1 MKKHILL
8 ISTFILSFILLVGN
22 VSAAKELTCEYKKI
36 DEVKGGGNNQ
46 SVTPHKKAIIQ
57 TSDGKISYYTT
68 STVGESR
75 VTEGIGGWSNAG
87 TANKDDFKNTK
98 AYDKEKN
105 ELTECPK
112 CIIGETIGETG
123 KSYDKFTFAD
133 LESDNSCPTGY
144 VALVNEEQT
153 EFSEKDVC
161 KTISKTEAEKY
172 KEETI
177 YRAKCEYV
185 DLEDKNNKIELYY
198 NDNSLAILGS
208 KKNYVS
214 CINIDKLYSQRNGGC
229 PRKIYYYNNRLYL
242 DSNEGTAIKYL
253 NRVSKSSKYYDENGN
268 EIKSGELIDIKEDE
282 ELSDCSDLFGEELVK
297 KINEV
302 MNIIKI
308 AVPILLIIFGISDFF
323 KATFD
328 KSEEDMK
335 KSRDKFIKR
344 IIAAIIVFLV
354 PVFVNL
360 VLKIA
365 NSVWDDINPDTCIK

>member
-8 ISTFILSFILLVGN
+8 ISTFILSFILLAGN
-22 VSAAKELTCEYKKI
+22 VSAAKELTCEYEKVN
-36 DEVKGGGNNQ
+36 EVKGGGSNQ
-46 SVTPHKKAIIQ
+46 SVIPHKKAIIQ
-57 TSDGKISYYTT
+57 TSSGEISYYTA
-68 STVGESR
+68 STVGGSR
-75 VTEGIGGWSNAG
+75 FNVGNADWSKAG
-87 TANKDDFKNTK
+87 TAKIDDFKNTK

-112 CIIGETIGETG
+112 CIIKKDG
-123 KSYDKFTFAD
+123 KNYDTFTFAD
-133 LESDNSCPTGY
+133 LENDNSCPTGY
-144 VALVNEEQT
+144 VSLVSEEK
-153 EFSEKDVC
+153 SEISEDDVC
-161 KTISKTEAEKY
+161 KTISRTEAEKY
-172 KEETI
+172 KKETI
-177 YRAKCEYV
+177 YRAKCEYIA
-185 DLEDKNNKIELYY
+185 LEDSNKKIELYY
-198 NDNSLAILGS
+198 NDNSLTIFGS
-208 KKNYVS
+208 EKNYVS
-214 CINIDKLYSQRNGGC
+214 CININELYSQRNGGC
-229 PRKIYYYNNRLYL
+229 PRKIYYNTNRIYL
-242 DSNEGTAIKYL
+242 DSNGGTAINYL

-268 EIKSGELIDIKEDE
+268 EIKNGELIDIKEDE
-282 ELSDCSDLFGEELVK
+282 EISGCSDLFGEELVK